1 MLSKAVYENWRGLIQ
16 PTGVE
21 IEKDAL
27 TETYGKFVVKP
38 LERGYGLTIGNS
50 LRRILLSSLRGAAIT
65 SVKIEGVLHEYTSIP
80 DVVEDVT
87 DIILN
92 LKQVRFKLHSAEGK
106 IVKIN
111 KKGKAEITAAD
122 FETDADIEVLNPD
135 QHICTLAKGGSL
147 NVECLVRWGRGYVVA
162 EENKSPEDPI
172 GSIAIDAL
180 FSPVRKVNYNV
191 THARVGQRTDYDKL
205 ILEVWTDG
213 SVDPDSAVA
222 YGSKI
227 LKEQLSVFI
236 NFEDQEE
243 PEVIEQQTGS
253 SQVNPN
259 LYKSVSE
266 LELSVRSANCLK
278 NAEIKTIA
286 ELVTKTEGEMLRT
299 KNFGRKSLN
308 EIKEILK
315 TMGLHLGMRI
325 PLTDPSAGA
334 APETAEGDANNQPEG
349 SSEGESGGG
358 TN

>member
-16 PTGVE
+16 PMGVE
-21 IEKDAL
+21 
-27 TETYGKFVVKP
+27 TEQDTLSGTYGKFVIKP

-65 SVKIEGVLHEYTSIP
+65 SVKIEGVLHEYTAIP

-87 DIILN
+87 DIVLN
-92 LKQVRFKLHSAEGK
+92 LKQVRFKLHSAEPK
-106 IVKIN
+106 TLRIN

-122 FETDADIEVLNPD
+122 LETDSDVEVLNPE

-147 NVECLVRWGRGYVVA
+147 NMECLVRWGRGYVVA
-162 EENKSPEDPI
+162 EENKSPEDPV
-172 GSIAIDAL
+172 GSIAIDSL

-205 ILEVWTDG
+205 TLEVVTDG
-213 SVDPDSAVA
+213 SVGPDSAVA

-243 PEVIEQQTGS
+243 PEVSEQQVGS

-259 LYKSVSE
+259 LYKSVNE

-315 TMGLHLGMRI
+315 IMGLHLGMKV
-325 PLTDPSAGA
+325 PLTDPTAG
-334 APETAEGDANNQPEG
+334 ELANNNVEEG
-349 SSEGESGGG
+349 NNSEGEPNEG

>member
-1 MLSKAVYENWRGLIQ
+1 MLSKAVYENWRGLIK
-16 PTGVE
+16 PMGVE
-21 IEKDAL
+21 IENDTL
-27 TETYGKFVVKP
+27 SPTYGKFVIKP

-65 SVKIEGVLHEYTSIP
+65 SVKIEGILHEYTSIP

-87 DIILN
+87 DIVLN
-92 LKQVRFKLHSAEGK
+92 LKQVRFKLHSSEPK
-106 IVKIN
+106 IVRIN
-111 KKGKAEITAAD
+111 KKGKADITAAD
-122 FETDADIEVLNPD
+122 FETDSNIEILNPE

-147 NVECLVRWGRGYVVA
+147 NMECLVRWGRGYVVS
-162 EENKSPEDPI
+162 EGNKSAEDPV

-205 ILEVWTDG
+205 SLEVWTDG
-213 SVDPDSAVA
+213 SVSPDSAVA

-227 LKEQLSVFI
+227 LKEQFSVFI

-243 PEVIEQQTGS
+243 PEVAEELVGS

-259 LYKSVSE
+259 LYKSVNE

-278 NAEIKTIA
+278 NAEIKTLA

-315 TMGLHLGMRI
+315 IMGLHLGMKV
-325 PLTDPSAGA
+325 PLTDPLAGE
-334 APETAEGDANNQPEG
+334 PVDADDNADGAN
-349 SSEGESGGG
+349 SEGNPEE
-358 TN
+358 TNEETN

>member
-1 MLSKAVYENWRGLIQ
+1 MLSKAVYENWRGLIK
-16 PTGVE
+16 PTSVE
-21 IEKDAL
+21 IETDTL
-27 TETYGKFVVKP
+27 SPTYGKFVVKP
-38 LERGYGLTIGNS
+38 LERGFGLTIGNS

-80 DVVEDVT
+80 DVVEDVM
-87 DIILN
+87 DIVLN
-92 LKQVRFKLHSAEGK
+92 LKQVRFKLHSAEPK

-111 KKGKAEITAAD
+111 KSGKAEIKASD
-122 FETDADIEVLNPD
+122 FEIDSTLEILNPD

-147 NVECLVRWGRGYVVA
+147 NMECLVRWGRGYVVA
-162 EENKSPEDPI
+162 EENKSPEDPV
-172 GSIAIDAL
+172 GSIAIDSL

-191 THARVGQRTDYDKL
+191 TQARVGRRTDYDKL
-205 ILEVWTDG
+205 SFEVWTDG
-213 SVDPDSAVA
+213 SVSPDSAVA

-243 PEVIEQQTGS
+243 PEVAEQQVGS

-259 LYKSVSE
+259 LYKSVNE

-315 TMGLHLGMRI
+315 TMGLHLGMKV
-325 PLTDPSAGA
+325 PLTDPSIGEETNTEEDNSEVD
-334 APETAEGDANNQPEG
+334 PEVD
-349 SSEGESGGG
+349 GG